1 MYPSC
6 LKEYTTFPLAQ
17 HEINETLGSINFKE
31 ILCDFDKNIKPTDD
45 KLGN

>member
-1 MYPSC
+1 MSERTHY
-6 LKEYTTFPLAQ
+6 LYLAQ
-17 HEINETLGSINFKE
+17 HEINESLRSINFKE